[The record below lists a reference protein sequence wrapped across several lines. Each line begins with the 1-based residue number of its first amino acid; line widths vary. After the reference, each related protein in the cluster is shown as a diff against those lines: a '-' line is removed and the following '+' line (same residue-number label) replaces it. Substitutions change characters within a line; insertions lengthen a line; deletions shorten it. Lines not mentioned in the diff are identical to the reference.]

1 MTDARNEVAERYASA
16 FFDLAG
22 EENNGDALERDM
34 RALRAAIGESPEL
47 RAFLRSPVYD
57 AEDKRRAMDAI
68 LDKLG
73 ADGLTKNLVALMAD
87 KGRLFALDG
96 VAKAYLDKAAKARGE
111 VSAEA
116 ISAHPLTDEQI
127 AALRGQI
134 EQAVGKSVNLE
145 AKTDPS
151 LLGGL
156 IVKVGSRMMDSSL
169 RTRLARLHTRLR
181 EA

>member
-22 EENNGDALERDM
+22 EENKGEALERDM
-34 RALRAAIGESPEL
+34 RALRAVIDESEEL
-47 RAFLRSPVYD
+47 RALLRSPVYD
-57 AEDKRRAMDAI
+57 AEDKRRALDAI

-73 ADGLTKNLVALMAD
+73 ADALTRNLIALMAQ

-96 VAKAYLDKAAKARGE
+96 AAKAYLDMAAKARGE

-156 IVKVGSRMMDSSL
+156 IVKVGSRMLDSSL